1 MRRKTYNPSDNSLHI
16 ALLIIRVSF
25 GIFYIVHGWPKISG
39 GTDAWAGLGGSME
52 ILGISFAPVF
62 WGFMAALAE
71 FGGGILLIFGLF
83 TRPVAA
89 LMFFTMVM
97 ATLVHVTQGDPIN
110 AIMNPLKGLVVF
122 AALIISGAGRF
133 SVDYNMA
140 VKR

>member
-1 MRRKTYNPSDNSLHI
+1 MRRKTFSTSDNSLHI

-39 GTDAWAGLGGSME
+39 GTEAWAGLGGSME
-52 ILGISFAPVF
+52 ILGISFLPVF

-71 FGGGILLIFGLF
+71 FGGGILLVFGLF

-89 LMFFTMVM
+89 LMLFTMVM
-97 ATLVHVTQGDPIN
+97 ATLVHVTQGDSIN

-140 VKR
+140 AKR